1 MYSSLSSCKIQKKS
15 KRKEHSSDYF
25 LDNRKRCKSAYQQAA
40 ENVSEAK
47 RSFKISGSKAESI
60 DRVFTHARGTL
71 NAWDAVG
78 DEECPNSCEDDTN
91 SSDSDDSLSDSTRY
105 VEESFEVMF
114 VKEEELQQV
123 N

>member
-1 MYSSLSSCKIQKKS
+1 MYLKQKG
-15 KRKEHSSDYF
+15 
-25 LDNRKRCKSAYQQAA
+25 L
-40 ENVSEAK
+40 
-47 RSFKISGSKAESI
+47 KISGSKAESI

-71 NAWDAVG
+71 NAWDAVE